1 MAKFRLGLQVSP
13 FQAHYITGE
22 KASGLGNVL
31 VGPAGVDH
39 EPIHATMQQLTTTN
53 TIPLAQPS
61 PARGGSPRCQ
71 LELFGVLSFTEDRA
85 ERWSRALGVPYVRQ
99 ASAFISNVCGDTPA
113 GQVCAVDVDRRPPTS
128 PVDMLA
134 CTLLR

>member
-61 PARGGSPRCQ
+61 PAQQEVEVQDVSSSFLASFPLQKIGQSVGSP
-71 LELFGVLSFTEDRA
+71 
-85 ERWSRALGVPYVRQ
+85 VRQ
-99 ASAFISNVCGDTPA
+99 AGVSIHQQRVWRYSGRASVRG
-113 GQVCAVDVDRRPPTS
+113 
-128 PVDMLA
+128 
-134 CTLLR
+134 

>member
-61 PARGGSPRCQ
+61 PAQQEVEVQDVSK
-71 LELFGVLSFTEDRA
+71 
-85 ERWSRALGVPYVRQ
+85 RWDSDSTVARIFLKKKKKQALYKHRHP
-99 ASAFISNVCGDTPA
+99 VCY
-113 GQVCAVDVDRRPPTS
+113 CY
-128 PVDMLA
+128 LN
-134 CTLLR
+134 